1 MAAMSGMATLL
12 RQRIAQARHEA
23 ELPQATVESELN
35 LPAGAFSKIE
45 NGSRAITSTE
55 LGEFA
60 RLSGRHIAWFFDS
73 EPAPIAKLRGLAN
86 SPAGRADIAWLQEFA
101 EAFCYLKNALG
112 DEWPLQTRP

>member
-1 MAAMSGMATLL
+1 MAAVSDMAVLL
-12 RQRIAQARHEA
+12 RQRIAQARHDA

-35 LPAGAFSKIE
+35 LPGGAFSKIE

-60 RLSGRHIAWFFDS
+60 LLSGRQIAWFFDS
-73 EPAPIAKLRGLAN
+73 EPVPIAKLRGLAN

-101 EAFCYLKNALG
+101 EAFCYLKRALG
-112 DEWPLQTRP
+112 EDLRSSNTP

>member
-1 MAAMSGMATLL
+1 MGTVSEMAALL

-23 ELPQATVESELN
+23 ELPQATVENELN

-45 NGSRAITSTE
+45 NGGRAITSTE

-101 EAFCYLKNALG
+101 EAFCYLKSALG
-112 DEWPLQTRP
+112 EDSPI